1 MSHVTRCIAGG
12 MLVGCCAGA
21 GAYHVISDSRTE
33 LARAELARAEL
44 ARAEIARVEQI
55 AFQERLDK
63 CIAEVTRNEYW
74 RHETSTVDKIT
85 LCKAQIQLM
94 REELPRALK

>member
-21 GAYHVISDSRTE
+21 GAYHVISDSRT
-33 LARAELARAEL
+33 ELARAEL